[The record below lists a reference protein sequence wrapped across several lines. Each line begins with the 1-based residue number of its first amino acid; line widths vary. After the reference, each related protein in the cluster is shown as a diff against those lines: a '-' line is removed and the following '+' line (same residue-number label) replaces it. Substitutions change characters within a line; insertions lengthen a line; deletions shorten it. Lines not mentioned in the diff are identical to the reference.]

1 MSSSSAADRRDC
13 QRPAGLQSSA
23 SGMSRCWNAKPKPAA
38 FRAIAATSA
47 SAGRA
52 IAASGAARISRP
64 PCAAASKA
72 STSAPAPPCCR
83 SASDGVLRIR
93 DRSGLGEIAARR
105 ILIATGT
112 RETPRAPRFAG
123 GSRPQG
129 VMTTGALQQHV
140 YLQGFRPFKA
150 PVIVGTEWVSFSA
163 ILTCRHLGI
172 RPVAMIEAQARTS
185 APWPGGPIARLVYG
199 VPVLLN
205 SRIRRDQGQAAGR
218 GRRDRDARTAPR
230 PGLRRRDL
238 HRRIR
243 ARARGLCR
251 RTDNLHRRQC
261 QCAAQDVRAVLAR
274 RPRYGRAHRQEFSHE
289 SHCRRPGHDRHQ
301 VLRAGRR
308 RQLPRRRQLRAPA
321 DLPAARLGGA
331 RRRGIAE
338 PRLRCHFCRRRRRLH
353 RDRQPGRDGGG
364 LGCRERQAR
373 LQRHRLAGRPHQG
386 HDGAA
391 EGRGP

>member
-1 MSSSSAADRRDC
+1 MGVLLGDPHLPSSGHQAGGDDRGTGTNLCAMAR
-13 QRPAGLQSSA
+13 RPHCSAGL
-23 SGMSRCWNAKPKPAA
+23 W
-38 FRAIAATSA
+38 RA
-47 SAGRA
+47 
-52 IAASGAARISRP
+52 GAAEQP
-64 PCAAASKA
+64 DC
-72 STSAPAPPCCR
+72 
-83 SASDGVLRIR
+83 
-93 DRSGLGEIAARR
+93 
-105 ILIATGT
+105 
-112 RETPRAPRFAG
+112 
-123 GSRPQG
+123 
-129 VMTTGALQQHV
+129 
-140 YLQGFRPFKA
+140 
-150 PVIVGTEWVSFSA
+150 
-163 ILTCRHLGI
+163 
-172 RPVAMIEAQARTS
+172 
-185 APWPGGPIARLVYG
+185 
-199 VPVLLN
+199 
-205 SRIRRDQGQAAGR
+205 RDQGQAAGR

-238 HRRIR
+238 QRRIR

-251 RTDNLHRRQC
+251 RTGNLHRRQC
-261 QCAAQDVRAVLAR
+261 QRAAQDVRAVLAR

-308 RQLPRRRQLRAPA
+308 RQLPRRRQFRAPA

-338 PRLRCHFCRRRRRLH
+338 PRLRCHFCRRRCRLH